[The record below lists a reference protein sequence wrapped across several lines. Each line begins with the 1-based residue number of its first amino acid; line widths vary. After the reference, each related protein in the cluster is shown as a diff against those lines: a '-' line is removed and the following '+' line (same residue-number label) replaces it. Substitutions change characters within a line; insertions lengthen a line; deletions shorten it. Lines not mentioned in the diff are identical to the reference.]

1 MGAGSDGQRD
11 AFFREQVGF
20 IAMPFARIAS
30 RRERAWMFSLRR
42 ASVYVLALN

>member
-20 IAMPFARIAS
+20 IAIPFARIAS
-30 RRERAWMFSLRR
+30 HRVVNVRGCFR
-42 ASVYVLALN
+42 